1 MAQWGKAA
9 ETAGARTT
17 PETMQQIIAGDY
29 SNSGASP
36 VIGGYTVT
44 GRADLAFDVAAGTG
58 VCATAAGAVKVAS
71 SATTTSLITP
81 PASGTQNWLV
91 YSDSDGHV
99 LVGIEGSVPTPYL
112 TIARYPVPAG
122 CKATSSLTNTW
133 NTNYAL
139 AYGSRLPRLA
149 YWQENAGGGMAAATE
164 MVATAPFYVPT
175 DRTVQISIRQEL
187 YSKPTNSSDLGSG
200 SVLWQISLDGG
211 AQTGKVELPVDRRR
225 IVQPFDWVIV
235 VQKGSHSIVVNRS
248 NLWPGGDFGVYHF
261 GQQDGY
267 VPGSYSVYDLGVAE

>member
-44 GRADLAFDVAAGTG
+44 GRADLAFDVSAGTG

-112 TIARYPVPAG
+112 TIARYAVPAG

-149 YWQENAGGGMAAATE
+149 YWRENAGGGQAAATE
-164 MVATAPFYVPT
+164 YVATLNFFVPT
-175 DRTVQISIRQEL
+175 DRTVQVTIWQEL
-187 YSKPTNSSDLGSG
+187 YSKPYGDDLGSG
-200 SVLWQISLDGG
+200 SVLWNLNCDGG
-211 AQTGKVELPVDRRR
+211 NQLGKVELPVDRRR
-225 IVQPFDWVIV
+225 IIQSFDWVIDV
-235 VQKGSHSIVVNRS
+235 TKGTHSVAIDRS
-248 NLWPGGDFGVYHF
+248 NIWPGGDFIVYHF
-261 GQQDGY
+261 GLQDFYCPGGY
-267 VPGSYSVYDLGVAE
+267 FVYDLGVAQ